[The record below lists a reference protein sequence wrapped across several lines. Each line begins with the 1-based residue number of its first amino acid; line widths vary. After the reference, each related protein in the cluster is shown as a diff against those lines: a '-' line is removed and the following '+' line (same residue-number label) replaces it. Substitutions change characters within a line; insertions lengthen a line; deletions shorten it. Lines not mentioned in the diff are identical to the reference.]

1 MTNLDLSSLTSTTL
15 SQYYLVILAQ
25 TSLTSA
31 QASLFTNY
39 VAGGGHLIAMRPDA
53 QIAGLFNLGTAS
65 GTLNNGYV
73 QLNPSVVFD
82 GAAPGSG
89 LVSVP
94 LQIHGSADQYSTTA
108 GAVVLAQLYSSATTQ
123 TPYPAVVGSSN
134 GQAVAFTYDLPSS
147 IVLMRQGNPANA
159 NQDIDNDDGV
169 FRTIELFQ
177 TAGGGAPWVDRN
189 LIPIPQADEQQRFL
203 ARLVKQMV
211 AGTEPLPQLWYF
223 PGTNKTVM
231 VSTGDAHA
239 NPTSYYQAEINGLA
253 AYGATMTFYIA
264 IASNPSASQMQ
275 TWQSQGFTF
284 GIHPYASH
292 PDSYPPFNCTA
303 LAQCYPAW
311 NNWFTTQYPNNPRSQ
326 TVRNHQVAW
335 LGWTDAADLQAQYG
349 IGMDTSFYVW
359 GKWLQKPDG
368 TWPHGYSTGSGLPM
382 KFMRADG
389 TILPVY
395 QQLTELVDEQLP
407 RRFGRRLRKPERY
420 IRLDRVEA
428 ADRRQPERLLF
439 SHHNPIPRGLLLQ

>member
-1 MTNLDLSSLTSTTL
+1 MKRGLSNILKTFVVLSLLAGLVIPFLHWGVQASSLPDPILLVTNSAYTSNVFGPFLGEILRAEGLNAVTNLDISSLTSTTL

-159 NQDIDNDDGV
+159 NQDIDADDGV

-239 NPTSYYQAEINGLA
+239 NPTSYYQAEVNGLA
-253 AYGATMTFYIA
+253 AYGATMTFYIS
-264 IASNPSASQMQ
+264 IASNPSA
-275 TWQSQGFTF
+275 
-284 GIHPYASH
+284 
-292 PDSYPPFNCTA
+292 
-303 LAQCYPAW
+303 
-311 NNWFTTQYPNNPRSQ
+311 
-326 TVRNHQVAW
+326 VA
-335 LGWTDAADLQAQYG
+335 DADLA
-349 IGMDTSFYVW
+349 VA
-359 GKWLQKPDG
+359 
-368 TWPHGYSTGSGLPM
+368 GLYLRHPPL
-382 KFMRADG
+382 RQ
-389 TILPVY
+389 LP
-395 QQLTELVDEQLP
+395 QQLSTLQLYVAGAVLP
-407 RRFGRRLRKPERY
+407 
-420 IRLDRVEA
+420 
-428 ADRRQPERLLF
+428 
-439 SHHNPIPRGLLLQ
+439 GLE